1 MRTEGL
7 VDEVAAEQEA
17 TPLPITIALAVWFVA
32 TLVLV
37 GASVLGGAPHN
48 G

>member
-7 VDEVAAEQEA
+7 VDEVAGEQEA
-17 TPLPITIALAVWFVA
+17 TPLPITIALAVWLVA
-32 TLVLV
+32 ALVLV
-37 GASVLGGAPHN
+37 GASVLGGVPPN

>member
-7 VDEVAAEQEA
+7 VEEVSGEQEA
-17 TPLPITIALAVWFVA
+17 TPLPITIALAVWLIA
-32 TLVLV
+32 ALVLV
-37 GASVLGGAPHN
+37 GASVLGGVPPN

>member
-7 VDEVAAEQEA
+7 VEEVSGEQEA
-17 TPLPITIALAVWFVA
+17 TPLPITIALAVWLVA
-32 TLVLV
+32 ALILI
-37 GASVLGGAPHN
+37 GASILGGAPPT